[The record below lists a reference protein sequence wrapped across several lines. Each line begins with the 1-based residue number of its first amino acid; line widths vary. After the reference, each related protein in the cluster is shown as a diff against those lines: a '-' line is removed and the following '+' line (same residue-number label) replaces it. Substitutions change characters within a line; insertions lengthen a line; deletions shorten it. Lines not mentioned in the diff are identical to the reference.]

1 MSAADE
7 ELLGLSTDSF
17 IIGIL
22 HSRTGTLSLGENALI
37 DATLLAIDEI
47 NKIGGVLNRP
57 IEAIVEDT
65 QSDPNIFE
73 QKVKNFVDQG
83 ITTLFGGWSSTA
95 RKLAIPI
102 LEAYNA
108 LLFYPVQYEGLEYS
122 PAVFYSGACPNQQ
135 IKPAVE
141 WSLAQGKKRF
151 FLLGMDY
158 VFPRVCH
165 TLLKAQISRAGGVVV
180 GEALPALENQD
191 FSSIIQQIKAM
202 EPDIVF
208 STLNGDANVAFYNQ
222 YQSAGIDAANLPVM
236 AISISEQELQMIG
249 QAAVGHYATW
259 NYFQSLPIAENTA
272 FIQKFQRRYGSH
284 RVTCDPVAAAY
295 TQVYLWRQA
304 VEAAG
309 SLDCDRVREAM
320 LNQAFEGPG
329 GRVSVSANHHL
340 NKPVYIGQIQADGQ
354 FLIVHDQFQTIS
366 PEPWLGVEKEKLSN
380 AQVIVD
386 LLAEVPRSIQYSC
399 QLEKKTRDLTV
410 ANSQL
415 HELNQRVELL
425 RRNLSGQIRKSLD
438 LETILNTAVKEIRCL
453 LSADICQ
460 FLWYQR
466 QGDRLVQQTSY
477 ASYHHSQQPNPT
489 IEDALLQAVQS
500 IYQEWVE
507 SSGNEVKLNL
517 FQAID
522 LHQWALPLTQDV
534 LTEIDIGSTVIVPV
548 YADCDR
554 LGVLVCLQQSS
565 DWTSV
570 EIDLLEDVAD
580 QLAIAIDHANL
591 YIAAQS
597 AAQRAEKQ
605 AHKLENTLLT
615 LRETQA
621 HLIQAEKMS
630 GLGRMVA
637 GIAHEVNNPVTFIHT
652 NLTHVAR
659 YSQDLLLLVD
669 GYAESFPDK
678 PINVQAIE
686 EEIELEF
693 LRADLPAVIQS
704 MNKGT
709 QRIRDIV
716 LGLRNFSRLDE
727 TGLKPVNLNE
737 GIESALLMLHHHFQ
751 GQSPITIRKQYGDLK
766 PIVCHASQIN
776 QVILNLLTN
785 AIDALNRGKMGG
797 KIDNPT
803 IAINTEITAEF
814 VTIAIWDNGPGI
826 APEIQTKIFDPFF
839 TTKPVGQGAGLGLS
853 TSYQIITQHNGQITV
868 DSTIGKS
875 TKFLI
880 KLPRNG
886 QPNKNSL

>member
-1 MSAADE
+1 MRAAATDK
-7 ELLGLSTDSF
+7 ELLGLSTDPF
-17 IIGIL
+17 TIGVL
-22 HSRTGTLSLGENALI
+22 HSRTGTLALGENALI
-37 DATLLAIDEI
+37 DATLLAVDEI

-73 QKVKNFVDQG
+73 KKVKNFVNQG

-102 LEAYNA
+102 LEAHNA

-141 WSLAQGKKRF
+141 WLLAQGKKRF

-165 TLLKAQISRAGGVVV
+165 TLLKAQIAREGGVVV

-191 FSSIIQQIKAM
+191 FSSIIQQIQAM
-202 EPDIVF
+202 ESDVVF
-208 STLNGDANVAFYNQ
+208 STLNGDANLAFYNQ

-272 FIQKFQRRYGSH
+272 FIQKFQRRYGNH

-329 GRVSVSANHHL
+329 GRVTVSANHHL

-354 FLIVHDQFQTIS
+354 FLIVHDQFQTIP

-380 AQVIVD
+380 AQVIID

-410 ANSQL
+410 ANKQL

-438 LETILNTAVKEIRCL
+438 LETILNTAVKEIRSL

-500 IYQEWVE
+500 IYHDWVE
-507 SSGNEVKLNL
+507 SSGNEVKLKL
-517 FQAID
+517 FQAMD
-522 LHQWALPLTQDV
+522 LHQQALPLAQDV
-534 LTEIDIGSTVIVPV
+534 LTEIEIGSTVIVPV
-548 YADCDR
+548 YANCDR
-554 LGVLVCLQQSS
+554 LGVLICLQQQPSA
-565 DWTSV
+565 WTSIKI
-570 EIDLLEDVAD
+570 ELLEDVAD

-597 AAQRAEKQ
+597 AAQRAEQQ

-621 HLIQAEKMS
+621 QLIQVEKMS

-637 GIAHEVNNPVTFIHT
+637 GIAHEVNNPVTFIHN
-652 NLTHVAR
+652 NLTHVAK
-659 YSQDLLLLVD
+659 YSEDLLRLVD
-669 GYAESFPDK
+669 CYAESLPDK
-678 PINVQAIE
+678 PITVQAIE
-686 EEIELEF
+686 EEIELDF
-693 LRADLPAVIQS
+693 LRADLPAVVQS
-704 MNKGT
+704 MKKGT

-716 LGLRNFSRLDE
+716 LSLRNFSRLDE
-727 TGLKPVNLNE
+727 TGLKPVNLHE
-737 GIESALLMLHHHFQ
+737 GIESTLLILKHRLQ
-751 GQSPITIRKQYGDLK
+751 GQSPITIRKQYGDLE
-766 PIVCHASQIN
+766 PIVCHANQIN

-785 AIDALNRGKMGG
+785 AIDALSLGKV
-797 KIDNPT
+797 DNPT
-803 IAINTEITAEF
+803 IVIDTEITAEF
-814 VTIAIWDNGPGI
+814 VTIAVWDNGPGI
-826 APEIQTKIFDPFF
+826 DPEVQTKIFDPFF
-839 TTKPVGQGAGLGLS
+839 TTKPVGQGTGLGLS

-868 DSTIGKS
+868 ESTIGKS

-880 KLPRNG
+880 KLPRHCQLNEI
-886 QPNKNSL
+886 

>member
-1 MSAADE
+1 MSAAADE

-17 IIGIL
+17 TIGIL

-65 QSDPNIFE
+65 QSDPNVFE
-73 QKVKNFVDQG
+73 QKVKNFVNQG
-83 ITTLFGGWSSTA
+83 VTTLFGGWSSTA

-141 WSLAQGKKRF
+141 WLLAQGKKRF

-165 TLLKAQISRAGGVVV
+165 TLLKVQIAREGGVVV

-191 FSSIIQQIKAM
+191 FSSIIQQIQAM
-202 EPDIVF
+202 APDVVF
-208 STLNGDANVAFYNQ
+208 STLNGDANLAFYDQ

-272 FIQKFQRRYGSH
+272 FIQKFQQRYGNH

-329 GRVSVSANHHL
+329 GRVTVRANHHL

-354 FLIVHDQFQTIS
+354 FLIVHDQFQTIP

-380 AQVIVD
+380 AQVIID

-399 QLEKKTRDLTV
+399 QLEKKTRDFTV
-410 ANSQL
+410 ANQQL

-438 LETILNTAVKEIRCL
+438 LETILNTAVKEIRTL

-466 QGDRLVQQTSY
+466 QGDRLAQQTSY
-477 ASYHHSQQPNPT
+477 ASYHHSQQHNPT
-489 IEDALLQAVQS
+489 IEEVLRQAVQS
-500 IYQEWVE
+500 IYHDWVE
-507 SSGNEVKLNL
+507 SSGNEVKLKL
-517 FQAID
+517 FQAIA
-522 LHQWALPLTQDV
+522 LHQQALPLTQDV
-534 LTEIDIGSTVIVPV
+534 LTEIEIGSTVIVPV
-548 YADCDR
+548 YANCDR
-554 LGVLVCLQQSS
+554 LGVLICSQQQPG
-565 DWTSV
+565 DWAAV
-570 EIDLLEDVAD
+570 EIELLEDVAD

-615 LRETQA
+615 LQQTQA
-621 HLIQAEKMS
+621 QLIQAEKMS

-652 NLTHVAR
+652 NLVHVAR
-659 YSQDLLLLVD
+659 YFEDLLMLVD

-678 PINVQAIE
+678 SITVQAIE
-686 EEIELEF
+686 EEIELDF

-704 MNKGT
+704 MKKGT

-737 GIESALLMLHHHFQ
+737 GIESALLMLQHHFQ
-751 GQSPITIRKQYGDLK
+751 GQPPITIRKQYGDLE
-766 PIVCHASQIN
+766 PIICHASQIN

-785 AIDALNRGKMGG
+785 AIDALSLG

-803 IAINTEITAEF
+803 IAIDTEITAEF

-839 TTKPVGQGAGLGLS
+839 TTKPVGQGTGLGLS

-880 KLPRNG
+880 KLPRNC
-886 QPNKNSL
+886 QPNKI

>member
-1 MSAADE
+1 MSAAADE
-7 ELLGLSTDSF
+7 ELLGLSTDPF
-17 IIGIL
+17 TIGIL
-22 HSRTGTLSLGENALI
+22 HSRTGALALGENALI
-37 DATLLAIDEI
+37 DATLLAVNEI

-73 QKVKNFVDQG
+73 QKVESFVNQG
-83 ITTLFGGWSSTA
+83 ITTFFGGWSSTA

-141 WSLAQGKKRF
+141 WLLAQGKKRF

-165 TLLKAQISRAGGVVV
+165 TLLKAQIAREGGVVV

-191 FSSIIQQIKAM
+191 FSSIIQQIQAV
-202 EPDIVF
+202 EPDVVF
-208 STLNGDANVAFYNQ
+208 STLNGDANLAFYNQ

-272 FIQKFQRRYGSH
+272 FIQKFQRRYGNH

-309 SLDCDRVREAM
+309 SLDCDQVREAM
-320 LNQAFEGPG
+320 LSQAFEGPG
-329 GRVSVSANHHL
+329 GRVTVSANHHL

-366 PEPWLGVEKEKLSN
+366 PEPWLGVEKEGLSN

-410 ANSQL
+410 ANKQL

-438 LETILNTAVKEIRCL
+438 LETILNTAVKEIRSL

-477 ASYHHSQQPNPT
+477 ASYRHSRQPNPT
-489 IEDALLQAVQS
+489 IEDALLQTMQS
-500 IYQEWVE
+500 IYHDWVE
-507 SSGNEVKLNL
+507 SPGNEVELKL
-517 FQAID
+517 FQAMD
-522 LHQWALPLTQDV
+522 LHQQALPLTQDV
-534 LTEIDIGSTVIVPV
+534 LTEIEIGSTVIVPV
-548 YADCDR
+548 YANGDR
-554 LGVLVCLQQSS
+554 LGVLICLQQQPSA
-565 DWTSV
+565 WTSI
-570 EIDLLEDVAD
+570 EIELLEDVAD

-597 AAQRAEKQ
+597 ATQRAEQQ

-621 HLIQAEKMS
+621 QLIQVEKMS

-637 GIAHEVNNPVTFIHT
+637 GIAHEVNNPVTFIHN
-652 NLTHVAR
+652 NLTHVAK
-659 YSQDLLLLVD
+659 YSEDLLMLVD

-678 PINVQAIE
+678 PITVQAIE
-686 EEIELEF
+686 EEIELDF
-693 LRADLPAVIQS
+693 LRTDLPAVIQS
-704 MNKGT
+704 MQKGT
-709 QRIRDIV
+709 RRIRDIV

-737 GIESALLMLHHHFQ
+737 GIESALLMLTHRLQ
-751 GQSPITIRKQYGDLK
+751 SQSPITIRKQYGDLE
-766 PIVCHASQIN
+766 PIVCHAGQIN

-785 AIDALNRGKMGG
+785 AIDALSLEKV
-797 KIDNPT
+797 DAPT
-803 IAINTEITAEF
+803 IAIDTEMTAEF
-814 VTIAIWDNGPGI
+814 VTIAVWDNGSGI

-839 TTKPVGQGAGLGLS
+839 TTKPVGQGTGLGLS
-853 TSYQIITQHNGQITV
+853 TSYQIVTQHNGRITV
-868 DSTIGKS
+868 DSAIGKG
-875 TKFLI
+875 TNFLV
-880 KLPRNG
+880 KLPRHCQANEI
-886 QPNKNSL
+886 

>member
-1 MSAADE
+1 MSTAADE

-17 IIGIL
+17 TIGIL

-73 QKVKNFVDQG
+73 QKVKNFVDQR

-102 LEAYNA
+102 LETYNA

-141 WSLAQGKKRF
+141 WLLAQGKKRF

-165 TLLKAQISRAGGVVV
+165 TLLKAQIAREGGVVV

-191 FSSIIQQIKAM
+191 FSFIIQQIQAM
-202 EPDIVF
+202 EPEVVF
-208 STLNGDANVAFYNQ
+208 STLNGDANLAFYDQ

-272 FIQKFQRRYGSH
+272 FIQKFQRRYGNH

-329 GRVSVSANHHL
+329 GRVTVSANHHL

-354 FLIVHDQFQTIS
+354 FLIVHDQFQTIP

-410 ANSQL
+410 ANKQL
-415 HELNQRVELL
+415 HDLNQRVELL

-438 LETILNTAVKEIRCL
+438 LETILNTAVKEIRSL

-460 FLWYQR
+460 FLWYRR
-466 QGDRLVQQTSY
+466 QGGRLVQQTSY

-500 IYQEWVE
+500 IYHDWVE
-507 SSGNEVKLNL
+507 SHNEVKLKL
-517 FQAID
+517 FQAMD
-522 LHQWALPLTQDV
+522 LHQQALPLIQDV
-534 LTEIDIGSTVIVPV
+534 LTEIEIGSTVIVPV

-554 LGVLVCLQQSS
+554 LGVLICLQQPS
-565 DWTSV
+565 DWSSV
-570 EIDLLEDVAD
+570 EIELLEDVAD

-621 HLIQAEKMS
+621 QLIQAEKMS

-652 NLTHVAR
+652 NLAYVAS
-659 YSQDLLLLVD
+659 YFEDLLRLVD

-678 PINVQAIE
+678 PITVQAIE
-686 EEIELEF
+686 EEIELNF

-704 MNKGT
+704 MEKGT

-727 TGLKPVNLNE
+727 AELKPVNLNE
-737 GIESALLMLHHHFQ
+737 GIESALLMLQHRLQ
-751 GQSPITIRKQYGDLK
+751 GSSPITIRKQYGDLK

-785 AIDALNRGKMGG
+785 AIDALSLG

-803 IAINTEITAEF
+803 IAIDTEITAEF
-814 VTIAIWDNGPGI
+814 VTIAIWDNGSGI

-839 TTKPVGQGAGLGLS
+839 TTKPVGQGTGLGLS

-880 KLPRNG
+880 KLPRHC
-886 QPNKNSL
+886 QSNKI

>member
-1 MSAADE
+1 MSAAADE
-7 ELLGLSTDSF
+7 ELLGLSTDPF
-17 IIGIL
+17 TIGIL
-22 HSRTGTLSLGENALI
+22 HSRTGTLSIGENALI

-47 NKIGGVLNRP
+47 NKTGGVLNRP

-73 QKVKNFVDQG
+73 QKVKNIVNQG
-83 ITTLFGGWSSTA
+83 ITTLFGGWSSAA

-141 WSLAQGKKRF
+141 WLLAQGKKRF

-165 TLLKAQISRAGGVVV
+165 TLLKAQIAREGGVVV

-191 FSSIIQQIKAM
+191 FSFIIQQIQAM
-202 EPDIVF
+202 EPDVVF
-208 STLNGDANVAFYNQ
+208 STLNGDANLAFYNQ

-236 AISISEQELQMIG
+236 AISISEQELQTIG

-272 FIQKFQRRYGSH
+272 FIQKFQRRYGNH

-329 GRVSVSANHHL
+329 GRVTVSANHHL

-354 FLIVHDQFQTIS
+354 FLIVHDQFQTIP
-366 PEPWLGVEKEKLSN
+366 PEPWLGVEKGELSN

-410 ANSQL
+410 ANKQL
-415 HELNQRVELL
+415 HELSQRVELL

-438 LETILNTAVKEIRCL
+438 LETILNTAVKEIRSL

-466 QGDRLVQQTSY
+466 QDDRLVQQTSY
-477 ASYHHSQQPNPT
+477 ASYRHSQQPNPT

-500 IYQEWVE
+500 IYHDWVE
-507 SSGNEVKLNL
+507 SPGNEVKLKL

-522 LHQWALPLTQDV
+522 LHQQALPLTQDV
-534 LTEIDIGSTVIVPV
+534 LTEIEIGSTVIVPV
-548 YADCDR
+548 YANCDR
-554 LGVLVCLQQSS
+554 LGVLICLQQPSA
-565 DWTSV
+565 WTSI
-570 EIDLLEDVAD
+570 EIELLEDVAD

-591 YIAAQS
+591 YTAAQS
-597 AAQRAEKQ
+597 AAQRAEQQ
-605 AHKLENTLLT
+605 AHKLENTLLA

-621 HLIQAEKMS
+621 QLIQVEKMS

-652 NLTHVAR
+652 NLTHVTR
-659 YSQDLLLLVD
+659 YSEDLLMLVD

-678 PINVQAIE
+678 SITVQAIE
-686 EEIELEF
+686 EEIELDF

-704 MNKGT
+704 MKKGT
-709 QRIRDIV
+709 RRIRDIV

-727 TGLKPVNLNE
+727 TGLKLVNLNE
-737 GIESALLMLHHHFQ
+737 GIESALLMLQHRLQ
-751 GQSPITIRKQYGDLK
+751 GQSPITVRKQYGDLT

-785 AIDALNRGKMGG
+785 AIDALSLGKV
-797 KIDNPT
+797 DDPT
-803 IAINTEITAEF
+803 IAVDTEITAEF

-826 APEIQTKIFDPFF
+826 APDVQTKIFDPFF
-839 TTKPVGQGAGLGLS
+839 TTKPVGQGTGLGLS
-853 TSYQIITQHNGQITV
+853 TSYQIITQHNGHITV

-875 TKFLI
+875 TKFLV
-880 KLPRNG
+880 KLPRHCQLNEI
-886 QPNKNSL
+886 

>member
-1 MSAADE
+1 MSAAADG
-7 ELLGLSTDSF
+7 ELLGLSTDPF
-17 IIGIL
+17 TIGVL
-22 HSRTGTLSLGENALI
+22 HSRTGTLALGENALI
-37 DATLLAIDEI
+37 DATLLAVDEI

-57 IEAIVEDT
+57 IKTIVEDT

-73 QKVKNFVDQG
+73 QKVKNFVSQG

-102 LEAYNA
+102 LESYNA

-141 WSLAQGKKRF
+141 WLLAQGKKRF

-165 TLLKAQISRAGGVVV
+165 TLLKAQIAREGGVVV

-191 FSSIIQQIKAM
+191 FSSIIQHIQAM
-202 EPDIVF
+202 EPDVVF
-208 STLNGDANVAFYNQ
+208 STLNGDANLAFYNQ

-236 AISISEQELQMIG
+236 AISISEQELQIIG

-272 FIQKFQRRYGSH
+272 FIQKFQRRYGNH

-295 TQVYLWRQA
+295 TQIYLWRQA

-309 SLDCDRVREAM
+309 SFDCDRVREAM

-329 GRVSVSANHHL
+329 GRVTVSANHHL
-340 NKPVYIGQIQADGQ
+340 TKPVYIGQIQADGQ
-354 FLIVHDQFQTIS
+354 FLIVQDQFQTIP
-366 PEPWLGVEKEKLSN
+366 PEPWLGVEKEDLSN
-380 AQVIVD
+380 AQVIID

-410 ANSQL
+410 ANQQL

-438 LETILNTAVKEIRCL
+438 LETILNTAVKEVRSL

-466 QGDRLVQQTSY
+466 QGDRLVQQASY
-477 ASYHHSQQPNPT
+477 ASYHRSQQPNPT
-489 IEDALLQAVQS
+489 IEDALLQTVQS
-500 IYQEWVE
+500 IYHGWVE
-507 SSGNEVKLNL
+507 SPGNDFKLKL
-517 FQAID
+517 FQAMD
-522 LHQWALPLTQDV
+522 LHQQALPLTQDV
-534 LTEIDIGSTVIVPV
+534 LTEIEIGSTVIVPV
-548 YADCDR
+548 YANCDR
-554 LGVLVCLQQSS
+554 LGVLICLQQQPSA
-565 DWTSV
+565 WTSI
-570 EIDLLEDVAD
+570 EIELLEDVAD

-597 AAQRAEKQ
+597 AAQRAEQQ

-621 HLIQAEKMS
+621 QLIQVEKMS

-637 GIAHEVNNPVTFIHT
+637 GIAHEVNNPVTFIHN
-652 NLTHVAR
+652 NLAHVAK
-659 YSQDLLLLVD
+659 YSEDLLMLVD
-669 GYAESFPDK
+669 GYAKSLPDK
-678 PINVQAIE
+678 PITVQAIE
-686 EEIELEF
+686 EEIELDF

-704 MNKGT
+704 MKQGT
-709 QRIRDIV
+709 RRIRDIV
-716 LGLRNFSRLDE
+716 LSLRNFSRLDE
-727 TGLKPVNLNE
+727 TGLKPANLHE
-737 GIESALLMLHHHFQ
+737 GIESTLLMLQHRLQ
-751 GQSPITIRKQYGDLK
+751 GQSPITIRKQYGDLE
-766 PIVCHASQIN
+766 PIVCHANQIN

-785 AIDALNRGKMGG
+785 AIDALRLGKV
-797 KIDNPT
+797 DNPT
-803 IAINTEITAEF
+803 IAIDTEITAEF
-814 VTIAIWDNGPGI
+814 VTIAVWDNGPGI
-826 APEIQTKIFDPFF
+826 DPDVQTKIFDPFF
-839 TTKPVGQGAGLGLS
+839 TTKPVGQGTGLGLS

-880 KLPRNG
+880 KLPRHC
-886 QPNKNSL
+886 QPNEI

>member
-1 MSAADE
+1 MGAADKG
-7 ELLGLSTDSF
+7 LLGLSTDPF
-17 IIGIL
+17 AIGIL
-22 HSRTGTLSLGENALI
+22 HSRTGTLSIGENALI

-73 QKVKNFVDQG
+73 QKVKNFVNRD

-102 LEAYNA
+102 LETYNA

-141 WSLAQGKKRF
+141 WLFAQGKKRF

-165 TLLKAQISRAGGVVV
+165 TLLKAQIAREGGVVV

-191 FSSIIQQIKAM
+191 FSSIIQQIQAM
-202 EPDIVF
+202 EPDAVF
-208 STLNGDANVAFYNQ
+208 STLNGDANLAFYDQ

-272 FIQKFQRRYGSH
+272 FIQKFQQRYGNH

-320 LNQAFEGPG
+320 LSQGFEGPG
-329 GRVSVSANHHL
+329 GRVTVSANHHL

-354 FLIVHDQFQTIS
+354 FLIVHDQFQIIP
-366 PEPWLGVEKEKLSN
+366 PEPWLGVEKGELSN

-399 QLEKKTRDLTV
+399 QLEKKTRDLTA
-410 ANSQL
+410 ANKQL

-438 LETILNTAVKEIRCL
+438 LETILNTAVKEICSL

-489 IEDALLQAVQS
+489 IEDALLKAVQS
-500 IYQEWVE
+500 IYHDWVE
-507 SSGNEVKLNL
+507 SPGNEVKLKL
-517 FQAID
+517 FQAMD
-522 LHQWALPLTQDV
+522 LHQQALSLTQDV
-534 LTEIDIGSTVIVPV
+534 LAEIEMGSTVIVPV
-548 YADCDR
+548 YANCDR
-554 LGVLVCLQQSS
+554 LGVLICLQQQPSA
-565 DWTSV
+565 WTSM
-570 EIDLLEDVAD
+570 EMEMLEDVAD

-591 YIAAQS
+591 YTAAQLAAQS
-597 AAQRAEKQ
+597 AEQQ

-621 HLIQAEKMS
+621 QLIQVEKMS

-637 GIAHEVNNPVTFIHT
+637 GIAHEVNNPVTFIHN
-652 NLTHVAR
+652 NLDHVAK
-659 YSQDLLLLVD
+659 YFEDLLMLAD
-669 GYAESFPDK
+669 GYAESFPGK
-678 PINVQAIE
+678 SITVQAIE
-686 EEIELEF
+686 EEIELDF

-704 MNKGT
+704 MKEGT
-709 QRIRDIV
+709 RRIRDIV

-727 TGLKPVNLNE
+727 TGLKPVNLND
-737 GIESALLMLHHHFQ
+737 GIESALLMLQHRLQ
-751 GQSPITIRKQYGDLK
+751 GQFPITIRKQYGGFE
-766 PIVCHASQIN
+766 PIVCHANQIN
-776 QVILNLLTN
+776 QVLLSLLTN
-785 AIDALNRGKMGG
+785 AIDALSLGKV
-797 KIDNPT
+797 DNPT
-803 IAINTEITAEF
+803 IAIDTGVTAEF
-814 VTIAIWDNGPGI
+814 FTIEIWDNGTGI
-826 APEIQTKIFDPFF
+826 TPEVQTKIFDPFF
-839 TTKPVGQGAGLGLS
+839 TTKPVGQGTGLGLA

-868 DSTIGKS
+868 DSITGKG

-880 KLPRNG
+880 KLPRHN
-886 QPNKNSL
+886 QPDKI